1 MIATSLTT
9 KKTSWVVGT
18 QDLKE
23 INSSTLLDM
32 LSGLTKAL
40 HFYGFPVCM
49 IVGDGATENASL
61 FSAMAT
67 EPASSYLS
75 DEVKNKFP
83 KVAFDAKIAWKH
95 PITGLPI
102 FILEDMPHVVKRIV
116 NAMESSS
123 RKKIKEEPSVFK
135 KSADQSVDD

>member
-9 KKTSWVVGT
+9 KKTSWIVGT
-18 QDLKE
+18 QDLKD
-23 INSSTLLDM
+23 IHSSTLLDM
-32 LSGLTKAL
+32 ISGLTKAL

-49 IVGDGATENASL
+49 VVGDGATENASL

-67 EPASSYLS
+67 EPVSTYLS
-75 DEVKNKFP
+75 DEVKKKFP
-83 KVAFDAKIAWKH
+83 KVAFDTIIAWKH
-95 PITGLPI
+95 PITGQPV

-123 RKKIKEEPSVFK
+123 RKNQRGTYGF
-135 KSADQSVDD
+135 Q